1 MASIAKHVNMMH
13 TRKSMLFFQNEL
25 YTFSSSI
32 GLKVFVEII
41 FFCFNT
47 NYRELDTNFT

>member
-32 GLKVFVEII
+32 GLKVFDCL
-41 FFCFNT
+41 FCFNT
-47 NYRELDTNFT
+47 NYRELDTSFT